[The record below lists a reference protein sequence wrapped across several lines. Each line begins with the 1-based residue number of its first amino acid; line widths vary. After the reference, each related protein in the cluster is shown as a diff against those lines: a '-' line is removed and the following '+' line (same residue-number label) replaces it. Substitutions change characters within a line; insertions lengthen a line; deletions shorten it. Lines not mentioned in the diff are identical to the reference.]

1 MQHGKSLQV
10 RSAPG
15 RCRRDMLAFV
25 LCVKGNKLG
34 GSDRK
39 KIAKQWKES
48 GEQRMFLGVDY
59 YPEQWSPSMLE
70 GDLDNICELGC
81 NAIRIAE
88 FGWHLMEQTEGQFD
102 FSFFDHVIDRAKARG
117 LSIVM
122 GTPTATIPAWL
133 AKKHPEILSEF
144 EDGSKRVFG
153 GRHVYCFNSPA
164 MYTYSER
171 IIRAMAE
178 HYKDE
183 KAIVAWQI
191 DNELGHEDSDIC
203 WCGQCK
209 QAFQRYLHEKF
220 HGDIQAL
227 NETYGTTFWSQ
238 EYNDFDEIPLPART
252 ITTHNPALRLDW
264 ERFRSQSI
272 QRFAAFQAQLLR
284 EIIPGVTVIHDFPG
298 GGLQKHV
305 DYSAVSKCLD
315 IAAYNNYPVWGGQR
329 EPLAPHEIAFGLDYI
344 RGLKGQN
351 FWITEAIMGAQGHD
365 VTGFSPRP
373 NQAKMWAYQGM
384 ARGCESM
391 FFFRYRGATKGAEQF
406 CYGILDADNVKRR
419 KFYEVQSFFHTIR
432 QYAAQLETPVE
443 SKVAIVYDY
452 DSLAAFRIQRQSM
465 LLDCQGEMQKYH
477 KFFYDRNIPV
487 DVIPADRDLSGYQV
501 VILPQMI
508 IAKPEFQEKVKAFAE
523 QGGTVVLTWRD
534 FVKDSDNNLVLGK
547 QIPVDFD
554 VFAGVCVAETESLQQ
569 GQEFPLVGE
578 GALAGLQGQGGI
590 FRDMLLTQ
598 GAEVLLRY
606 GDAFYGE
613 FAAVTRKAQ
622 SKGSVYYLG
631 CGLEEP
637 VLARVLER
645 AAAEQGLPL
654 EPSQPGV
661 EVVYRGTG
669 AEQIRMIL
677 NHNTR
682 EVGYE
687 GEILAPFQCV
697 IQPVSNIQ

>member
-1 MQHGKSLQV
+1 
-10 RSAPG
+10 
-15 RCRRDMLAFV
+15 
-25 LCVKGNKLG
+25 
-34 GSDRK
+34 
-39 KIAKQWKES
+39 
-48 GEQRMFLGVDY
+48 MFLGVDY

-81 NAIRIAE
+81 STIRIAE
-88 FGWHLMEQTEGQFD
+88 FCWHLMEKTEGQFD
-102 FSFFDHVIDRAKARG
+102 FSFFDHVIARAKARG

-144 EDGSKRVFG
+144 EDSTKRVFG
-153 GRHVYCFNSPA
+153 GRHVYCFNSEA

-183 KAIVAWQI
+183 EAIVAWQI

-203 WCGQCK
+203 WCPQCREGFR
-209 QAFQRYLHEKF
+209 AYLKEKF

-238 EYNDFDEIPLPART
+238 EYNEFDEIPLPTKT

-264 ERFRSQSI
+264 ERFRSESI
-272 QRFAAFQAQLLR
+272 VRFAAFQVKLLR
-284 EIIPGVTVIHDFPG
+284 EIIPHAVIIHDFPG
-298 GGLQKHV
+298 GGLGKHV
-305 DYSAVSKCLD
+305 DYSAVSKHLN

-329 EPLAPHEIAFGLDYI
+329 EPLTPNEIAFGLDYI
-344 RGLKGQN
+344 RGLKREN

-365 VTGFSPRP
+365 ITGFSPRP

-406 CYGILDADNVKRR
+406 CYGVLDADNVKRR
-419 KFYEVQSFFHTIR
+419 KFYEVKDFFHYIR
-432 QYAAQLETPVE
+432 QYAPQLKTPIA
-443 SKVAIVYDY
+443 SQAAIVYDY
-452 DSLAAFRIQRQSM
+452 DSLAAFRIQRQSV
-465 LLDCQGEMQKYH
+465 LLDCEAEMKKYH

-487 DVIPADRDLSGYQV
+487 DVIPADSDLTGYKV
-501 VILPQMI
+501 LILPQMI
-508 IAKPEFQEKVKAFAE
+508 VAKPEFQAKLKAFAE
-523 QGGTVVLTWRD
+523 QGGTLVLTYRD

-554 VFAGVCVAETESLQQ
+554 SFAGVCVAETESLQD

-578 GALAGLQGQGGI
+578 GAFSGVQGQGGI
-590 FRDMLLTQ
+590 FRDMLEVH

-606 GDAFYGE
+606 NDPFYQE
-613 FAAVTRKAQ
+613 FAAVTRKRQ
-622 SKGSVYYLG
+622 KDGCVYYLG
-631 CGLEEP
+631 CGLEQS
-637 VLARVLER
+637 VLDQVLETVTE
-645 AAAEQGLPL
+645 EQQILPQ
-654 EPSQPGV
+654 PSEPGV
-661 EVVYRGTG
+661 EVVYRGEG
-669 AEQIRMIL
+669 EDKICMVI
-677 NHNTR
+677 NHNAR
-682 EVGYE
+682 EAVYDGQVF
-687 GEILAPFQCV
+687 APFQCS
-697 IQPVSNIQ
+697 IHQVSHA